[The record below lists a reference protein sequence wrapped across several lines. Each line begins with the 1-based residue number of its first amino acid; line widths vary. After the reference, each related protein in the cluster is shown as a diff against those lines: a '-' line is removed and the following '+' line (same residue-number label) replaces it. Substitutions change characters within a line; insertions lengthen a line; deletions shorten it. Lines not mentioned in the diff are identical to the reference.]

1 MADISKIRLSGTTYD
16 IVDESAVHSLS
27 AYSTTQEV
35 NNAITAATTAL
46 AESIE
51 EQGYQNA
58 SQVNDAVT
66 AATTPINN
74 TLTAHTADTTIH
86 VTAADKSNWNGKVN
100 PADIAGL
107 FGAVEYDSN
116 TKHINFKHD
125 ATGTTLA
132 YVDATDFIK
141 DGMVD
146 TVEIDTP
153 SGGTYSGQTC
163 LIITFNTDAGKEEID
178 IPISDIFDADNYYT
192 VDEIDEMTSDIYD
205 EIDTKEEVIASA
217 LTELNDTKQ
226 DALQYYEENTEDGY
240 ADIYV
245 RNDDGE
251 GNVDEYSFNLGSG
264 SVDLAHYN
272 QYDDGQGNSGYTS
285 TQIQLVNPE
294 INLISESEENGE
306 TESNNF
312 KITPTGVTINDDAVV
327 TESQLADYQPLLTAG
342 TGITI
347 DQNNVISSTGGG
359 SNISVSGDVLIIS

>member
-125 ATGTTLA
+125 ATGATLA
-132 YVDATDFIK
+132 YVDATAFIK

-163 LIITFNTDAGKEEID
+163 IIITFNTDAGKEEID
-178 IPISDIFDADNYYT
+178 IPISDIFDASNYYT
-192 VDEIDEMTSDIYD
+192 VDEIDQMTSDIYN

-226 DALQYYEENTEDGY
+226 DKLVYYEENTEDGY
-240 ADIYV
+240 AEMKV
-245 RNDDGE
+245 TSDDGE
-251 GNVDEYSFNLGSG
+251 GNTIDQHINIGGGVAEIGI
-264 SVDLAHYN
+264 YN
-272 QYDDGQGNSGYTS
+272 EYDDGQGNVTANNASIYADQIMVTLQAGVTENGDTTS
-285 TQIQLVNPE
+285 TELMVDA
-294 INLISESEENGE
+294 
-306 TESNNF
+306 
-312 KITPTGVTINDDAVV
+312 TGVTINGDAVV
-327 TESQLADYQPLLTAG
+327 TEDQLAGYQPLLTAG

-359 SNISVSGDVLIIS
+359 SNISVSGETLIIS